1 MAPKRHPI
9 TGKSLAA
16 GGAVGSRAGDKALK
30 KLGVEGGGED
40 IAAFTLK
47 VLSYIGL
54 CALGFVLGATAG
66 FFMGQGLMTI
76 LGAFVGVVI
85 GLVLAIFCT
94 GDFGAAMDAG
104 EDRVRN
110 VTEPLIPAFAREVAF
125 GHDYFSILVTVHHVR
140 TTPDDLLTLKAT
152 QFDAFVTVAC
162 GDNPMKSTCISQ
174 DCDFEETFKFRVR
187 PRDARIDFALK
198 DQELL
203 SDDVVG
209 ICSVPISD
217 ILNRGFPVQKTYHLL
232 GLRHQQKVGNIMVSF
247 DWTDDFPKD
256 RLAEMQKKNPSE
268 FSRRLQ
274 MREQVLSSQDA
285 LKGKA
290 YAYGTFVQQ
299 SSIFQQ
305 PGKGP

>member
-9 TGKSLAA
+9 TGKSL
-16 GGAVGSRAGDKALK
+16 GGAVSSRAGDKALK

-40 IAAFTLK
+40 LAAFTLK
-47 VLSYIGL
+47 ILSYIGF

-66 FFMGQGLMTI
+66 FFAGQGLMTI
-76 LGAFVGVVI
+76 LGAFVGVVV

-94 GDFGAAMDAG
+94 GDFGAAVDAG

-110 VTEPLIPAFAREVAF
+110 VTEPLVPSFAREVAF
-125 GHDYFSILVTVHHVR
+125 GHDYFSILVTVHNVR
-140 TTPDDLLTLKAT
+140 TTPDDLMTLKTT
-152 QFDAFVTVAC
+152 QFDAFVVVSC
-162 GDNPMKSTCISQ
+162 GENPMKSTCISQ

-187 PRDARIDFALK
+187 PRDQRIDFALK

-203 SDDVVG
+203 HDDVVG
-209 ICSVPISD
+209 ICSVPVNE
-217 ILNRGFPVQKTYHLL
+217 ILNKGFPVQKTYHLVSL
-232 GLRHQQKVGNIMVSF
+232 HHQTKVGNIMLSF
-247 DWTDDFPKD
+247 DWTEDFPKD
-256 RLAEMQKKNPSE
+256 RLAEMQKRNPSE
-268 FSRRLQ
+268 FSRRVQ

-305 PGKGP
+305 GP